1 MRHIHAA
8 LGQHPSRSAKRVVT
22 KEGKRVITLRAA
34 NPDEA
39 ATHLE
44 SARKL
49 VPGKRGSALDPITY
63 NRLSVKLVDA
73 YLQQDKR
80 DEAERTLRQS
90 LRYFQRMRVARFVLS
105 DYRERINALRR

>member
-1 MRHIHAA
+1 M
-8 LGQHPSRSAKRVVT
+8 
-22 KEGKRVITLRAA
+22 ITLRAA

-44 SARKL
+44 FARKP

-63 NRLSVKLVDA
+63 NRLSVKLADA

-90 LRYFQRMRVARFVLS
+90 LRYFQRMRVAKSVLS
-105 DYRERINALRR
+105 DYRERINALRG